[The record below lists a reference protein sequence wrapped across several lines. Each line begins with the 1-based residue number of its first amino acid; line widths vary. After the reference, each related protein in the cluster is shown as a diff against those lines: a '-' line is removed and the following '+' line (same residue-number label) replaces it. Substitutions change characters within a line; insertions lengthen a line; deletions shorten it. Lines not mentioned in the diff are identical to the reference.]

1 MASLLTPDRGALL
14 RALDAVTDPATGLGL
29 QAAGRVAKLELGFGR
44 AAVRL
49 EVPPE
54 ADARYAA
61 LPGAVEAALRAVAG
75 VRRVHVV
82 MAPVSKPPQASV
94 PLGEDGPT
102 VRVRKGAR
110 LSSEAQDQSRFARGA
125 AQPVAH
131 VRHVVAVASGK
142 GGVGK
147 STVAVNLACALAAL
161 GLRVGVA
168 DADVYG
174 PSLPRMLGLD
184 ADPEIGP
191 DKKLIPVPAWGVT
204 AMSIGFMVD
213 EGAPMIWRGPMA
225 SSAVN
230 QILHETAWGSE
241 AEPLDVLLVDLPPG
255 TGDVQ
260 LTLVQKVEL
269 AGAVIVSTPQE
280 IALIDARRAA
290 AMFGKTGVPILGVI
304 ENMAYLPHPAGGAP
318 IEIFGRGG
326 ARREAETLSV
336 PFLGEIPIDAA
347 LRAGADAGRPL
358 TAAEPESSTA
368 QAFAAIARDLAGRLP

>member
-1 MASLLTPDRGALL
+1 
-14 RALDAVTDPATGLGL
+14 
-29 QAAGRVAKLELGFGR
+29 
-44 AAVRL
+44 
-49 EVPPE
+49 
-54 ADARYAA
+54 
-61 LPGAVEAALRAVAG
+61 
-75 VRRVHVV
+75 

>member
-1 MASLLTPDRGALL
+1 M
-14 RALDAVTDPATGLGL
+14 
-29 QAAGRVAKLELGFGR
+29 
-44 AAVRL
+44 
-49 EVPPE
+49 
-54 ADARYAA
+54 
-61 LPGAVEAALRAVAG
+61 
-75 VRRVHVV
+75 
-82 MAPVSKPPQASV
+82 
-94 PLGEDGPT
+94 
-102 VRVRKGAR
+102 RVRKGAR
-110 LSSEAQDQSRFARGA
+110 LSSEAQDQTRFARGA

-131 VRHVVAVASGK
+131 VRQVVAVASGK

-161 GLRVGVA
+161 GLKVGVA

-191 DKKLIPVPAWGVT
+191 DKKLIPASAWGVL

-290 AMFGKTGVPILGVI
+290 AMFGKTGVPILGVV
-304 ENMAYLPHPAGGAP
+304 ENMAFLPDPAGGAP

-326 ARREAETLSV
+326 ARREAEVLDV
-336 PFLGEIPIDAA
+336 PFLGEVPIDPA

-358 TAAEPESSTA
+358 VATDPDSVTSRAFMSAARSLVMGLEP
-368 QAFAAIARDLAGRLP
+368 

>member
-14 RALDAVTDPATGLGL
+14 QALDAVTDPITGLGL
-29 QAAGRVAKLELGFGR
+29 QTAGRVTKLELGFGR

-54 ADARYAA
+54 ADARYAV
-61 LPGAVEAALRAVAG
+61 LPEAVERALRAVPG
-75 VRRVHVV
+75 VHRAHVV
-82 MAPVSKPPQASV
+82 MAPQSRPPV
-94 PLGEDGPT
+94 PEPETPT
-102 VRVRKGAR
+102 VRVSKGAR
-110 LSSEAQDQSRFARGA
+110 LSDEAQDQTRFARGA
-125 AQPVAH
+125 AKPIAH
-131 VRHVVAVASGK
+131 VRRVVAVASGK

-161 GLRVGVA
+161 GFRVGVA

-174 PSLPRMLGLD
+174 PSVPRMLGLD

-230 QILHETAWGSE
+230 QILHETAWGTE
-241 AEPLDVLLVDLPPG
+241 DQPLDVLLVDLPPG

-269 AGAVIVSTPQE
+269 SGAVIVSTPQE

-290 AMFGKTGVPILGVI
+290 AMFGKTSVPILGVV
-304 ENMAYLPHPAGGAP
+304 ENMAFLPNPAGGAP
-318 IEIFGRGG
+318 LEIFGRGG
-326 ARREAETLSV
+326 ARAEAERLGV
-336 PFLGEIPIDAA
+336 PFLGEIPIDPA
-347 LRAGADAGRPL
+347 LRAGADVGRPVVA
-358 TAAEPESSTA
+358 TDPDSPTS
-368 QAFAAIARDLAGRLP
+368 QAFLEAARRLTGRA

>member
-1 MASLLTPDRGALL
+1 
-14 RALDAVTDPATGLGL
+14 
-29 QAAGRVAKLELGFGR
+29 
-44 AAVRL
+44 
-49 EVPPE
+49 
-54 ADARYAA
+54 
-61 LPGAVEAALRAVAG
+61 
-75 VRRVHVV
+75 
-82 MAPVSKPPQASV
+82 
-94 PLGEDGPT
+94 
-102 VRVRKGAR
+102 
-110 LSSEAQDQSRFARGA
+110 
-125 AQPVAH
+125 
-131 VRHVVAVASGK
+131 
-142 GGVGK
+142 
-147 STVAVNLACALAAL
+147 
-161 GLRVGVA
+161 
-168 DADVYG
+168 
-174 PSLPRMLGLD
+174 MLGLD

-241 AEPLDVLLVDLPPG
+241 AEPLDVLLVDMPPG

-304 ENMAYLPHPAGGAP
+304 ENMAFLPDPADGPP

-326 ARREAETLSV
+326 ARLEAERLGV
-336 PFLGEIPIDAA
+336 PFLGEIPIDPA
-347 LRAGADAGRPL
+347 LRAGADIGRPL
-358 TAAEPESSTA
+358 VATQPESPTSS
-368 QAFAAIARDLAGRLP
+368 AFVEVARALVVSFGA

>member
-1 MASLLTPDRGALL
+1 MAQKAQ
-14 RALDAVTDPATGLGL
+14 PAPPIPP
-29 QAAGRVAKLELGFGR
+29 AGDE
-44 AAVRL
+44 
-49 EVPPE
+49 
-54 ADARYAA
+54 
-61 LPGAVEAALRAVAG
+61 
-75 VRRVHVV
+75 
-82 MAPVSKPPQASV
+82 
-94 PLGEDGPT
+94 PT

-110 LSSEAQDQSRFARGA
+110 LSNEAQDQTRFARGA
-125 AQPVAH
+125 ALPIPH
-131 VRHVVAVASGK
+131 VRRVIAVASGK

-161 GLRVGVA
+161 GLRVGLA

-230 QILHETAWGSE
+230 QILHETAWGTQDR
-241 AEPLDVLLVDLPPG
+241 PLDVLLVDLPPG

-290 AMFGKTGVPILGVI
+290 AMFGTTGVPILGVV
-304 ENMAYLPHPAGGAP
+304 ENMAFLPDPGGGAP

-326 ARREAETLSV
+326 ARREAEMLDV
-336 PFLGEIPIDAA
+336 PFLGEIPIDLA
-347 LRAGADAGRPL
+347 LRAGADVGRPL
-358 TAAEPESSTA
+358 VATEPESPTA
-368 QAFAAIARDLAGRLP
+368 RAFVHAAEALRDALKL

>member
-14 RALDAVTDPATGLGL
+14 QALDTVTDPLTGLGL
-29 QAAGRVAKLELGFGR
+29 QAAGRVTKLELGFGR

-49 EVPPE
+49 EAPPE
-54 ADARYAA
+54 ADPRYAT
-61 LPGAVEAALRAVAG
+61 LPEAVERALRSVPG
-75 VRRVHVV
+75 VHRAHVV
-82 MAPVSKPPQASV
+82 MAPQARPPTAEQ
-94 PLGEDGPT
+94 PT

-110 LSSEAQDQSRFARGA
+110 LSSEAQDQTRFARGA
-125 AQPVAH
+125 AQPIAH
-131 VRHVVAVASGK
+131 VRRVVAVASGK

-161 GLRVGVA
+161 GFRVGVA

-191 DKKLIPVPAWGVT
+191 DKKLIPVPAWGVWV
-204 AMSIGFMVD
+204 MSIGFMVD

-241 AEPLDVLLVDLPPG
+241 DEPLDVLLVDLPPG

-290 AMFGKTGVPILGVI
+290 AMFGKTGVPILGVV
-304 ENMAYLPHPAGGAP
+304 ENMAFLPDPAGGAP

-326 ARREAETLSV
+326 ARREAERLRV
-336 PFLGEIPIDAA
+336 PFLGEIPIDPA

-358 TAAEPESSTA
+358 VATDPNSPTA
-368 QAFAAIARDLAGRLP
+368 QAFMEVARRVTGRT